1 MSAGPAFEKISVRD
15 ESIRDLANEA
25 YRDDTRPP
33 VLVPLEIIRIFIVR
47 LKIDPRLIEGPR
59 VRLIG
64 ISTLWG
70 AKPLA
75 LSSFRC
81 QTMLWST
88 CVTLT
93 MYFSSWPFDDG
104 YGSDDEQYVHTV
116 SPCLQS
122 VDDVL
127 TVNA

>member
-15 ESIRDLANEA
+15 ESIRDLANEE

-33 VLVPLEIIRIFIVR
+33 VLIPLEINRIFIVR

-59 VRLIG
+59 IRLIG

-88 CVTLT
+88 GVTLT
-93 MYFSSWPFDDG
+93 IYSHLGPLMTVMVVTTSSMYI
-104 YGSDDEQYVHTV
+104 
-116 SPCLQS
+116 QS
-122 VDDVL
+122 RRFY
-127 TVNA
+127 NPWMMF